1 MAGLLILYAEW
12 DREAQFKGYLKKE
25 LFPALRRVLCLTK
38 FVLTQPLRFPV
49 SAVKGTVDSG
59 VGPPEG
65 SQVFLQ
71 GHLQC
76 LQTLYR
82 NKSHRHT
89 GPDPCRSLLMVT
101 LDSFY
106 PSSHIFLSMA
116 YIMHW
121 PILSNIQLIIKPTKL
136 FPSRDHWNG
145 PLKPQPEQGP
155 LKQVSPT
162 SNSLHIL
169 VPALNITFS
178 FCSSKSKANA
188 PERKWDCM
196 LSSLQYTP
204 FFKFLF
210 AISLWLLLI
219 PAVFLRSE
227 CGIAGSHRFVL
238 FFQMRIWW

>member
-12 DREAQFKGYLKKE
+12 DMEAQFKGYLKQE
-25 LFPALRRVLCLTK
+25 PFPHCEEYSVLP
-38 FVLTQPLRFPV
+38 FVLKQPLHFPV

-71 GHLQC
+71 GHLQY

-121 PILSNIQLIIKPTKL
+121 LILSNIQLIIKPTKL
-136 FPSRDHWNG
+136 FPSRAHWNS
-145 PLKPQPEQGP
+145 PL
-155 LKQVSPT
+155 
-162 SNSLHIL
+162 
-169 VPALNITFS
+169 
-178 FCSSKSKANA
+178 
-188 PERKWDCM
+188 
-196 LSSLQYTP
+196 
-204 FFKFLF
+204 
-210 AISLWLLLI
+210 
-219 PAVFLRSE
+219 
-227 CGIAGSHRFVL
+227 
-238 FFQMRIWW
+238 